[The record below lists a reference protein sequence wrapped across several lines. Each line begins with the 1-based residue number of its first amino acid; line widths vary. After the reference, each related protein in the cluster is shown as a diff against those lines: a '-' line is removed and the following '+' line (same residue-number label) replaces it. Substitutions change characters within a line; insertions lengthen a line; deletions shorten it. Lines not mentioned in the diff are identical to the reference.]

1 MYFCDL
7 KRFSDFAKH
16 LFVFSLGEMN
26 FFVLKSSIY
35 LIFSGSPI
43 EKGNLKFEKLSFDI
57 SKVLGFCS
65 KIDNTKL
72 MKKFIV
78 GIFEIPFFYW

>member
-1 MYFCDL
+1 MYFCNL
-7 KRFSDFAKH
+7 KRFSDFIKY
-16 LFVFSLGEMN
+16 LFVFSLGEIN

-35 LIFSGSPI
+35 LLFFASI
-43 EKGNLKFEKLSFDI
+43 EKANLKFEKRSFDI

-65 KIDNTKL
+65 NIDHTKL

-78 GIFEIPFFYW
+78 GIIEIPFFCW